1 MFIEGWGRYPKV
13 DSDVVQPSNAEETQS
28 YVTNASTSLIARGN
42 GRSYGDSALQES
54 VISTRKMNAIE
65 DFDQENG
72 VIKVQAGLLIDELL
86 QHIIPKGWFPFV
98 VPGTRMVTIG
108 GAIASNI
115 HGKNHHVMGAFGDYV
130 LSLELLDAN
139 GQVQTC
145 SRDVQPALFRDT
157 IGGLGLTGIILRA
170 SFQLAPIE
178 TAFYRQQAKVATDL
192 SDMLRLF
199 EQNKEMPYLVAWL
212 DGLVSI
218 EQLGAGTLL
227 MGQSCKASELPT
239 GLQQEPRVVHQ
250 GPSIRI
256 PRLPVSWLMNPLSLW
271 LNNTLYKWK
280 NRPTNS
286 GQVVH
291 YSQFFFPL
299 DALSNWNRLYG
310 PAGLLQYQFVVGFT
324 EAEECI
330 RSILVHLHQSGLH
343 SYLLVLKRMGSNKS
357 GSAPT
362 DFPMPGYSLAIDL
375 KNTAKARQVLG
386 ELDPIVIRYEGRV
399 YLTKDARLPA
409 ESFKQM
415 YPEATNNGT
424 RFQSLQS
431 QRIYDL

>member
-1 MFIEGWGRYPKV
+1 MFIEGWGRYPRV
-13 DSDVVQPSNAEETQS
+13 DGDLVQPSNAEETQS
-28 YVTNASTSLIARGN
+28 YVTNASTPLIVRGN
-42 GRSYGDSALQES
+42 GRSYGDSALQKS

-65 DFDQENG
+65 NFDEENG

-86 QHIIPKGWFPFV
+86 QHIVPKGWFPLV
-98 VPGTRMVTIG
+98 VPGTRMITIG

-139 GQVQTC
+139 GRIQTC
-145 SRDVQPALFRDT
+145 SRDVQPDLFRDT

-170 SFQLAPIE
+170 TFQLAPIE
-178 TAFYRQQAKVATDL
+178 TTFYRQQAKVASDL

-199 EQNKEMPYLVAWL
+199 EQYKEKSYLVAWL
-212 DGLVSI
+212 DGLASI
-218 EQLGAGTLL
+218 LGAGVLL
-227 MGQSCKASELPT
+227 MGQSCKANELPT
-239 GLQQEPRVVHQ
+239 GLQQKPRVLHQ
-250 GPSIRI
+250 KSLIRI
-256 PRLPVSWLMNPLSLW
+256 PRLPVSWLMNPLTLW
-271 LNNTLYKWK
+271 LNNMLYKWK
-280 NRPTNS
+280 NRPANN

-310 PAGLLQYQFVVGFT
+310 PAGLLQYQFVVGFA

-330 RSILVHLHQSGLH
+330 RSVLVHLHQSRLR
-343 SYLLVLKRMGSNKS
+343 SYLLVLKRMGANKS
-357 GSAPT
+357 SSAPT

-375 KNTAKARQVLG
+375 KNTAKARQALG
-386 ELDPIVIRYEGRV
+386 ELDPIVIRHKGRV

-415 YPEATNNGT
+415 YPEATNSGT